1 MRSLPKRDDSDD
13 SLDSNFTTM
22 KVATKDSYEKDQAKT
37 EGLVKPSPKNKPP
50 RRDLRNRS
58 TDTEKDPDL
67 VRPSADNDPDLSQN
81 YKRVASWLLEHVAR
95 AKRTPFTPP
104 KPNTPNPNAEH
115 RDGQVWKT
123 ETGGFAAKKNGET
136 RYDFKSHESA
146 RSWLKDTSTNDKPS
160 EQDAPEETES
170 PKEETETPKEDDPK
184 SDPASPKPGSLYSP
198 ETEQEVEGIQKAF
211 DKRYPGHDRSH
222 LLIDLWNAFADN
234 PQKVLDN
241 AKQGGYSP
249 EAVRAYLRL
258 PPKVEGLSA
267 DVQHGLDKMHT
278 FALYN
283 SNLAGGKKSLQDLH
297 AEIKAYPDDHQ
308 YLQGLKNTYG
318 KESIEAWLAQD
329 PSKFDSSPL
338 PTGVAD
344 KPKSSPPAEGAEP
357 PKPEGGAE
365 PPKPE
370 SGAEPPKPE
379 GGAEPPKPTEP
390 PVPSPEPP
398 KPETN
403 EDGLPKIESES
414 WNSLKKSL
422 NTSDLQAFA
431 KTLGVKVSP
440 EGDIDVADLDEDK
453 QETMDKAVKS
463 LAKIEKAK
471 AKGHTE
477 YVKALVSSD
486 APKSYQDRMLKKALS
501 PSTLVKEGGEDPS
514 NLMAGLV
521 KHLDESQIS
530 TLWKEL
536 DSADSKEQKAVK
548 SHLYLQSL
556 IGGKTIKGAPPA
568 PPSVKPLMQV
578 LHKQGLTHK
587 ILKPDGS
594 FDFQHAL
601 SSPEMASAV
610 ETMTDKELTESL
622 GGSDGANGPL
632 CDALLGTGMHSAGK
646 HWIRGNLQDS
656 LRIYMAWGMPE
667 HMVGGGKDK
676 DKYLEDREKEEDVE
690 DTEDDNTVESRVAAR
705 FNQHLDKTYRKMT
718 QRIADRVA
726 AADFGWGSGDTTS
739 KTRQIQNE
747 ESRSWIEEML
757 KAQELGEQQRALLE
771 HAKKSESPWDEL
783 LKRNDPPLFNVTA
796 SKFAYRATVLGG
808 GRSHAD
814 NLRGMTPHSWGT
826 KMSISRKGALQV
838 TADLDRLASVFVE
851 EAERLGV
858 PVKIAEDF
866 AKRCDA
872 LADVV
877 EKSAGILRDADGVIV
892 TAAEDVAADIGAP
905 TKPIEEPKGSPD
917 GIDAM
922 GDQNENSGVLG
933 VAIDNDLTEAKA
945 IAKAAG
951 LDVVAAKPAAESI
964 KVLPG
969 LTATVLRQ
977 HIDRLVD
984 LQGEIAVSKKAIDSQ
999 LKAIKGLED
1008 KQKEGSEL
1016 LKKAAA
1022 ALGKDGQFIAEAE
1035 KGLLQFT
1042 AFVKSNAP
1050 GVDQMINAPDPQN
1063 PEAKAGDFFG
1073 RIQADLGDEI
1083 AAKVQKIW
1091 ETTREDLTEFN
1102 RVISPFKITAKTAS
1116 VSDHALRTAGLADIV
1131 VGFKSW
1137 LAGEH
1142 GGLVARVVG
1151 FAGTIKQWVDKKIFR
1166 SKQLEKLISE
1176 LNAMLLKAEDDMD
1189 NVMSKT
1195 AASSGMSNAAF
1206 LNKIDAGVRDK
1217 ILKNIAKQYGI
1228 SPKEALAEVTDAE
1241 AENLLDYMVEPERSA
1256 ASVLMRK
1263 YKSASADAASEEAN
1277 DEAPCAC
1284 KKAHGYDL

>member
-1 MRSLPKRDDSDD
+1 
-13 SLDSNFTTM
+13 M

-81 YKRVASWLLEHVAR
+81 YKRVASWLMEHIAR

-104 KPNTPNPNAEH
+104 KPKTPNPNAEH

-123 ETGGFAAKKNGET
+123 ENGGFAAKKNGET

-146 RSWLKDTSTNDKPS
+146 RAWLKEVKAPADETPS
-160 EQDAPEETES
+160 EGGSKPEGESPDQKPDGDTGDAPETPAPAEES
-170 PKEETETPKEDDPK
+170 KEEAKPK
-184 SDPASPKPGSLYSP
+184 SSHPPEIEKEFTKLQADLDATYQGQDRRETFLNVWDNYKQNPQHVVDVMKQNGVSP
-198 ETEQEVEGIQKAF
+198 EGF
-211 DKRYPGHDRSH
+211 
-222 LLIDLWNAFADN
+222 
-234 PQKVLDN
+234 
-241 AKQGGYSP
+241 
-249 EAVRAYLRL
+249 RAYLRL
-258 PPKVEGLSA
+258 PPKVDGLS
-267 DVQHGLDKMHT
+267 DEDQVNLDKLHQHAINNSSLSGGQHT
-278 FALYN
+278 IQQLHAKYKEFPEDHGYLKGLVNLY
-283 SNLAGGKKSLQDLH
+283 GKKAVD
-297 AEIKAYPDDHQ
+297 
-308 YLQGLKNTYG
+308 T
-318 KESIEAWLAQD
+318 WLEQD
-329 PSKFDSSPL
+329 PENFDSSPL
-338 PTGVAD
+338 PTGKPE
-344 KPKSSPPAEGAEP
+344 KPKPPAP
-357 PKPEGGAE
+357 NKPEGSNPESPDGGAE
-365 PPKPE
+365 PPKPAE
-370 SGAEPPKPE
+370 PAEPPKP
-379 GGAEPPKPTEP
+379 AEPPA
-390 PVPSPEPP
+390 PEPP
-398 KPETN
+398 APAPVREPPETDS
-403 EDGLPKIESES
+403 EGMPKLESDS

-440 EGDIDVADLDEDK
+440 DGDIDVADLDEDK
-453 QETMDKAVKS
+453 QESMDKAVKS

-471 AKGHTE
+471 AKGHAE
-477 YVKALVSSD
+477 YVKALASSD
-486 APKSYQDRMLKKALS
+486 APKAHQDRMLKKALS
-501 PSTLVKEGGEDPS
+501 PETLVKEGGDDPS
-514 NLMAGLV
+514 KLMEGLV
-521 KHLDESQIS
+521 KHLDESQLGS
-530 TLWKEL
+530 MWKNLE
-536 DSADSKEQKAVK
+536 SADSKEQKAVR

-556 IGGKTIKGAPPA
+556 MRGKAVKGMPPA
-568 PPSVKPLMQV
+568 PPSAKPLMQV
-578 LHKQGLTHK
+578 LHKQGASHK
-587 ILKPDGS
+587 ILKPDGT

-610 ETMTDKELTESL
+610 DTMTDKELTEAL

-632 CDALLGTGMHSAGK
+632 CDALMGTSMHSAGK
-646 HWIRGNLQDS
+646 HWIRQNLQETM
-656 LRIYMAWGMPE
+656 RIYMAWGMPE
-667 HMVGGGKDK
+667 SMVGSGKDR
-676 DKYLEDREKEEDVE
+676 DQHLEDREKEKEK
-690 DTEDDNTVESRVAAR
+690 EDDDDESDSVDTRVAAR
-705 FNQHLDKTYRKMT
+705 HNEHLNKTFRKMN
-718 QRIADRVA
+718 QNIANRVS
-726 AADFGWGSGDTTS
+726 AADFGWGSGDTTQ
-739 KTRQIQNE
+739 KTREIQNE

-757 KAQELGEQQRALLE
+757 KAQELGEHQRALLE
-771 HAKKSESPWDEL
+771 HAKKSENPWEEL
-783 LKRNDPPLFNVTA
+783 QKRNDPPLFNVTA
-796 SKFAYRATVLGG
+796 SKFAYSATVLGG

-814 NLRGMTPHSWGT
+814 NLRGDPPHSWGT
-826 KMSISRKGALQV
+826 MMSISKKGALQV

-851 EAERLGV
+851 EAGRLGV

-877 EKSAGILRDADGVIV
+877 EKSAGILRDADGNIV

-905 TKPIEEPKGSPD
+905 TKPIEEPKGSPE

-922 GDQNENSGVLG
+922 GDQNENSGVLD

-951 LDVVAAKPAAESI
+951 LDVVAAKPAPESI

-1050 GVDQMINAPDPQN
+1050 GVDQMINAQDPKDPD
-1063 PEAKAGDFFG
+1063 AKAGDFFG
-1073 RIQADLGDEI
+1073 RVQADLGAEI

-1091 ETTREDLTEFN
+1091 ENTREDLTEFN
-1102 RVISPFKITAKTAS
+1102 RVISPFKVTAKTAS
-1116 VSDHALRTAGLADIV
+1116 VSEHALRTAGLADIV

-1166 SKQLEKLISE
+1166 SKQLEKETSE
-1176 LNAMLLKAEDDMD
+1176 LIAMLLKAEDDMD
-1189 NVMSKT
+1189 NVMGKT
-1195 AASSGMSNAAF
+1195 AAEAPDESG
-1206 LNKIDAGVRDK
+1206 
-1217 ILKNIAKQYGI
+1217 
-1228 SPKEALAEVTDAE
+1228 
-1241 AENLLDYMVEPERSA
+1241 
-1256 ASVLMRK
+1256 
-1263 YKSASADAASEEAN
+1263 

>member
-1 MRSLPKRDDSDD
+1 
-13 SLDSNFTTM
+13 M

-81 YKRVASWLLEHVAR
+81 YKRVASWLMEHIAR
-95 AKRTPFTPP
+95 AKKTPYAPP
-104 KPNTPNPNAEH
+104 KPKTPNPNAEH

-123 ETGGFAAKKNGET
+123 EDGFAAKKNGET

-146 RSWLKDTSTNDKPS
+146 RSWLKDTSTNDKP
-160 EQDAPEETES
+160 PEEDDT
-170 PKEETETPKEDDPK
+170 PKEEAPKEDTETDAPK
-184 SDPASPKPGSLYSP
+184 PEPSGPKPGSLYSP
-198 ETEQEVEGIQKAF
+198 ETEQEVEKIQKAF
-211 DKRYPGHDRSH
+211 DERYPEHDRRNH
-222 LLIDLWNAFADN
+222 LFELWDSFAKD
-234 PQKVLDN
+234 PQQMLEQ
-241 AKQGGYSP
+241 AGQIGFSP
-249 EAVRAYLRL
+249 EAVRAYIRL
-258 PPKVEGLSA
+258 PPKVEGLS
-267 DVQHGLDKMHT
+267 DEDQHGLDKMHT
-278 FALYN
+278 FAVWN

-297 AEIKAYPDDHQ
+297 AQYKALPEDHE
-308 YLQGLKNTYG
+308 YLRGLKGRFG
-318 KESIEAWLAQD
+318 KAPVEAWLDQD

-344 KPKSSPPAEGAEP
+344 KAKEPTEPKPAEDVEP

-365 PPKPE
+365 PPKPAE
-370 SGAEPPKPE
+370 PPNPAEPTEPPKPAE
-379 GGAEPPKPTEP
+379 PAEPPAPVREP
-390 PVPSPEPP
+390 PETDSEGMP
-398 KPETN
+398 K
-403 EDGLPKIESES
+403 LESDS
-414 WNSLKKSL
+414 WNSIKKSL
-422 NTSDLQAFA
+422 NNSDLQAFA
-431 KTLGVKVSP
+431 KALGVKVSSD
-440 EGDIDVADLDEDK
+440 GDIDVAELDEDK
-453 QETMDKAVKS
+453 QESMDKAVKS

-471 AKGHTE
+471 AKGHAE
-477 YVKALVSSD
+477 YVKALASSD
-486 APKSYQDRMLKKALS
+486 APKAHQERMLKKALS
-501 PSTLVKEGGEDPS
+501 PETLVKEGGEDPS
-514 NLMAGLV
+514 KLMAGLV
-521 KHLDESQIS
+521 KHLDEAQLGSM
-530 TLWKEL
+530 WKNLE
-536 DSADSKEQKAVK
+536 SADSKEQKAIR

-556 IGGKTIKGAPPA
+556 MGSKAIKGAPPA
-568 PPSVKPLMQV
+568 PPSAKPLMQV

-587 ILKPDGS
+587 ILKPDGT

-610 ETMTDKELTESL
+610 DTMTDKELTEAL
-622 GGSDGANGPL
+622 GGSEGANGPL

-646 HWIRGNLQDS
+646 DWIRRNLQETM
-656 LRIYMAWGMPE
+656 RIYMAWGMPE
-667 HMVGGGKDK
+667 SMVGGGKSRDQ
-676 DKYLEDREKEEDVE
+676 YLEDRENESDA
-690 DTEDDNTVESRVAAR
+690 EDDSDNDSVDNRIAAR
-705 FNQHLDKTYRKMT
+705 HNEHLNKTFRKMT
-718 QRIADRVA
+718 QNIANRVS
-726 AADFGWGSGDTTS
+726 AADFGWGSGDTTQ
-739 KTRQIQNE
+739 KTREIQNE

-757 KAQELGEQQRALLE
+757 KAQELGEHQRALLE
-771 HAKKSESPWDEL
+771 HAKKSENPWEEL
-783 LKRNDPPLFNVTA
+783 QKRNDPPLFNVTA
-796 SKFAYRATVLGG
+796 SKFAYSATVLGG

-814 NLRGMTPHSWGT
+814 NLRGDPPHSWGT
-826 KMSISRKGALQV
+826 MMSISKKGALQV
-838 TADLDRLASVFVE
+838 TADLDRLANVFVE
-851 EAERLGV
+851 EAGRLGV

-872 LADVV
+872 LAEVV
-877 EKSAGILRDADGVIV
+877 EKSAGILRDADGNIV

-905 TKPIEEPKGSPD
+905 TKPIEEPKGSPE

-922 GDQNENSGVLG
+922 GDQNENSGVLD

-1050 GVDQMINAPDPQN
+1050 GVDQMINAQDPKDPD
-1063 PEAKAGDFFG
+1063 AKAGDFFG
-1073 RIQADLGDEI
+1073 RVQADLGAEI

-1091 ETTREDLTEFN
+1091 EGTREDLTEFN
-1102 RVISPFKITAKTAS
+1102 RVISPFKVTAKTAS
-1116 VSDHALRTAGLADIV
+1116 VSEHALRTAGLADIV

-1166 SKQLEKLISE
+1166 SKQLEKETSE
-1176 LNAMLLKAEDDMD
+1176 LIAMLLKAEDDMD
-1189 NVMSKT
+1189 TVMGKT
-1195 AASSGMSNAAF
+1195 AAEAPDESG
-1206 LNKIDAGVRDK
+1206 
-1217 ILKNIAKQYGI
+1217 
-1228 SPKEALAEVTDAE
+1228 
-1241 AENLLDYMVEPERSA
+1241 
-1256 ASVLMRK
+1256 
-1263 YKSASADAASEEAN
+1263 